1 MSASQIPATID
12 WSVKGHG
19 DGWKS
24 MQDALYSHAGDVFYT
39 S

>member
-1 MSASQIPATID
+1 MSASQIPETID

-24 MQDALYSHAGDVFYT
+24 MQDVLYSHAGDVFYT